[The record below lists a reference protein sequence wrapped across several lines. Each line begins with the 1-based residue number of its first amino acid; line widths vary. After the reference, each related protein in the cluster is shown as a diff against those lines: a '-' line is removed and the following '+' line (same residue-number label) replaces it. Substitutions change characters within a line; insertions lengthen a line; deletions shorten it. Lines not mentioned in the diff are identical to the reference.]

1 MNALIEINLL
11 IIFIDYIFPALDSI
25 RVSLLRPR
33 INEELCASKDSIR
46 LIDTLLVCGTDVN
59 STPNQLVAFRALS
72 NLFAHPVGEALAITH
87 SSIIFKALSKSLSSN
102 KNVEIALST
111 VFLNFS
117 VSFDNHEHD
126 SGLKFDCLATVI
138 NHLNA
143 FKEPEAQFRSLVSL
157 GTLIYNDSDIKS
169 SLKSDDVLSLI
180 KKFTNCSNP
189 EKLGKCAQQLL
200 ELIEK

>member
-1 MNALIEINLL
+1 M
-11 IIFIDYIFPALDSI
+11 
-25 RVSLLRPR
+25 
-33 INEELCASKDSIR
+33 
-46 LIDTLLVCGTDVN
+46 
-59 STPNQLVAFRALS
+59 VAFRALS

-87 SSIIFKALSKSLSSN
+87 SSIIFKALSKSLSSD

-111 VFLNFS
+111 IFLNFS
-117 VSFDNHEHD
+117 VSFHSHEHD

-143 FKEPEAQFRSLVSL
+143 FKEPEAQFTSLVSL
-157 GTLIYNDSDIKS
+157 GSLAHNDSTIKS
-169 SLKSDDVLSLI
+169 SLKSDHVFSII